1 MNNNIGLNIKKLR
14 LDNNL
19 SQKEFGKIFHVTN
32 STVSYWEKGE
42 REINH
47 DTLREIAS
55 YFNVSLDSLYGNDS
69 LINNDY
75 QAIYKEVK
83 LYDFKPEISKVSLSF
98 RLAYIFLP
106 VILNLIFARGNI
118 VIFILFVLA
127 SFAFLIYDLY
137 HLFITPS
144 KNVKSYNLRMN
155 KDFQYVSSLDNKNS
169 KAINLYG
176 LITIIILLI
185 VSWFTYPFVY
195 YVFFETTGDANILN
209 EVGYIIIFMT
219 LVHLALIFVEIKNK
233 EYKGDLNFK
242 SKNLRFNYFFNKL
255 AFISTYV
262 IYIYVFMNISFY
274 GRNYFAHE
282 LLFVLLIY
290 LPMLLFFSYS
300 RFRAK
305 MSYYAS
311 LDIEVI

>member
-55 YFNVSLDSLYGNDS
+55 YFNVSLDSIYGNDS
-69 LINNDY
+69 LINNDH

-83 LYDFKPEISKVSLSF
+83 LYDFLHETSKISLYL

-106 VILNLIFARGNI
+106 VVLNLIFAKGSI

-137 HLFITPS
+137 YLFIAPS
-144 KNVKSYNLRMN
+144 KHIRSYNLRMN
-155 KDFQYVSSLDNKNS
+155 KDFQYVSSLDNKKNKS
-169 KAINLYG
+169 INLLG
-176 LITIIILLI
+176 LITIIILVI
-185 VSWFTYPFVY
+185 TSWFIYPFVY
-195 YVFFETTGDANILN
+195 YVFFETTGDVNILN

-219 LVHLALIFVEIKNK
+219 LVHFALVFVEIKNK

-242 SKNLRFNYFFNKL
+242 SRNLRFNYFFNKL
-255 AFISTYV
+255 AFISSYV
-262 IYIYVFMNISFY
+262 IYIYVFMSVSFY

-282 LLFVLLIY
+282 LLYVLLIY
-290 LPMLLFFSYS
+290 LPILLFFSYS
-300 RFRAK
+300 RFHAK
-305 MSYYAS
+305 MSYYSS